1 MKKVDKLVKDFD
13 CIKEQFPDMCLVK
26 KQDTHSSE
34 FLPSH
39 YVFTYYTYNSVSLIH
54 MKATLNSDMKTYQ
67 VSSSGNVLL
76 SNVRPEDIKAC
87 LEKMKIQVGLTG
99 AINSDYKVTSFE
111 R

>member
-1 MKKVDKLVKDFD
+1 MKKIDKLLKDFD

-26 KQDTHSSE
+26 KQETAGSE

-39 YVFTYYTYNSVSLIH
+39 YVFTYYTYNSVSLVH
-54 MKATLNSDMKTYQ
+54 MTATLNSDMRTYKISSLGQ
-67 VSSSGNVLL
+67 VLIPSVL
-76 SNVRPEDIKAC
+76 PENIKAK
-87 LEKMKIQVGLTG
+87 LEKMKIQVGMTG